1 MPTSLVYLMCQ
12 ILLVLVLLAGCRPV
26 YYGATSIVEFED
38 GEKIALLGTDFRRV
52 LDQLGEPTDI
62 ISDKS
67 EPMMWMYEVD
77 ETGSNPL
84 LILTALTSGLPVKR
98 KILMIEFDH
107 NGRVASSD
115 IEKSET
121 HIVGLIGR
129 VDLLTRQIQA
139 KNRVKSVLSRLKLKR
154 SGAR

>member
-1 MPTSLVYLMCQ
+1 MPASLIYLMCQ
-12 ILLVLVLLAGCRPV
+12 ILLALVLLAGCRPV

-107 NGRVASSD
+107 NWRVVGSD
-115 IEKSET
+115 IERSKT

-129 VDLLTRQIQA
+129 FNLLTRQIEA
-139 KNRVKSVLSRLKLKR
+139 KNRVKSVLNHLKLKR
-154 SGAR
+154 SGTR

>member
-1 MPTSLVYLMCQ
+1 MPASLVYLMCQ

-62 ISDKS
+62 IFDKS

-77 ETGSNPL
+77 ETSSNPL

-107 NGRVASSD
+107 NWRVTGSD

-129 VDLLTRQIQA
+129 VNLLTRQIEA
-139 KNRVKSVLSRLKLKR
+139 KNRVKSVLNHLKLKG
-154 SGAR
+154 SGIR